1 LGMMQCWLFLEF
13 GLSAWSPHYAK
24 DKILLEKVQHQ
35 FTRLF
40 PELRGLPYE
49 ARLEVLQL
57 WTLEARRNRADLIEL
72 KYSTADDNLSAN
84 DVAN

>member
-1 LGMMQCWLFLEF
+1 MPRIKYCLRKF
-13 GLSAWSPHYAK
+13 SIS
-24 DKILLEKVQHQ
+24 LL
-35 FTRLF
+35 LF

-72 KYSTADDNLSAN
+72 KYSTADDNLSAI